1 MRIAEC
7 PMKDRMIP
15 SFDHILAYPPPSPS
29 RASGSNERGR
39 AVLGGIVL
47 RFLLVIL
54 FTFIFWLNAFSLA
67 QTKGDWARVTAPRK
81 WSFPR
86 DFGAHPEYRTE
97 WWYFTGNLRD
107 RAGNRYGYQLTFF
120 RQGIRFQLP
129 TPPNAW
135 DIRDLYLAHF
145 AITDVS
151 GRKFQAVDRLSRAGP
166 GLAGASR
173 EGMNVWLLNWSARM
187 KGSSIRLEAREA
199 EKELGL
205 ELTPRKPP
213 VIHGQDGFSR
223 KGPGQGQ
230 ASYYFSFTGLETRG
244 SLKLPGSAAPI
255 EVRGVSWFDQEFGSS
270 QLTPEQ
276 KGWDWFG
283 LHLSDGR
290 DLMIYL
296 LRLKDGSAEP
306 ASSGTLV
313 AADGSSRHLKLSD
326 FSVTVL
332 DRWKSPRSRG
342 EYPSR
347 WRIQVPPAGIDLAI
361 APLLADQELHTEG
374 STGIIYW
381 EGAIAGRGFSGG
393 RTVTCEGYAELTGY
407 AGSLGGTF

>member
-1 MRIAEC
+1 
-7 PMKDRMIP
+7 
-15 SFDHILAYPPPSPS
+15 
-29 RASGSNERGR
+29 
-39 AVLGGIVL
+39 VGGIVGRSL
-47 RFLLVIL
+47 ISILLAFL
-54 FTFIFWLNAFSLA
+54 FGLNAVSSA
-67 QTKGDWARVTAPRK
+67 QTRDEWKRVTAPRK

-120 RQGIRFQLP
+120 RQGIRSQLP
-129 TPPNAW
+129 TPANAW

-145 AITDVS
+145 AVTDVS
-151 GRKFQAVDRLSRAGP
+151 GRRFRAVDRLSRAGP
-166 GLAGASR
+166 GLAGASQ
-173 EGMNVWLLNWSARM
+173 EEMNVWLLNWSARM
-187 KGSSIRLEAREA
+187 KGSSIHLEAREA
-199 EKELGL
+199 EKELRL

-213 VIHGQDGFSR
+213 VIHGQDGVSR

-230 ASYYFSFTGLETRG
+230 ASYYFSFTDLDTRG
-244 SLKLPGSAAPI
+244 SLKLPGSATPI

-270 QLTPEQ
+270 QLSPEQ

-296 LRLKDGSAEP
+296 LRLKDGSVEP

-313 AADGSSRHLKLSD
+313 AADGSVRHLKLSD

-332 DRWKSPRSRG
+332 GRWESPRSKG

-347 WRIQVPPAGIDLAI
+347 WRIKVPPAAIDLAI
-361 APLLADQELHTEG
+361 DPLLADQELHTEG

-381 EGAIAGRGFSGG
+381 EGAVAGRGISGG
-393 RTVTCEGYAELTGY
+393 RAVTCEGYAELTGY